1 MTKRNLAAKVVV
13 VLACLVGVAGPAV
26 PASAGGA
33 DNVVVAQNTT
43 DGNAFARSGVMVA
56 YNPSDS
62 VTNANLAIANGHDCT
77 GCRTVS
83 VAMQVVIVESYP
95 SDYEPQNAASA
106 ANGGCDGC
114 QTYAFAY
121 QYVIQP
127 ATMVNLSGDA
137 QQGIA
142 QIRQEVSDVAQS
154 GADYADM
161 QAQLDGL
168 CNDLAGI
175 VSGDLG
181 INDAPPCASDGQEAA

>member
-13 VLACLVGVAGPAV
+13 ALACLAGVVGPAA

-33 DNVVVAQNTT
+33 NNVVIAQNNT
-43 DGNAFARSGVMVA
+43 DGRAFARSGVMVA
-56 YNPSDS
+56 HNPSDDVS
-62 VTNANLAIANGHDCT
+62 NANLAIANGNDCT

-95 SDYEPQNAASA
+95 SQYEPQNAASA
-106 ANGGCDGC
+106 ANGSCDSC

-127 ATMVNLSGDA
+127 GTMVNLSADA

-154 GADYADM
+154 GLDYWDM
-161 QAQLDGL
+161 KAQLDDL

-181 INDAPPCASDGQEAA
+181 IDAPPCVADGQQAA